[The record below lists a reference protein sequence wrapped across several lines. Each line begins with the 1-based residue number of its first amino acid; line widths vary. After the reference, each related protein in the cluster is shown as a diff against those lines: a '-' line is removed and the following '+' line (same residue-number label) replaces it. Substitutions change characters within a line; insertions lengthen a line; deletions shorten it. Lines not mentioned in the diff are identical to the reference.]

1 MDIRTWMDNWRLSSK
16 NYVYSCWYPWIF
28 GNSCMDMLRISGT
41 TAYVLQTFGY
51 IRYIR
56 KPWHNSLVQATVKR
70 RTSLIRSPVLA
81 VNSCDYSKKY
91 DTAGYITSI
100 FQVLIHFLQSAT
112 PFLYQTLV
120 TCGRIMQL
128 WHDTLY
134 HTWPRPRCESVW
146 LVKEVW
152 YGSTFYI
159 YVAIYGNVRWR
170 WYQTLAHRTE

>member
-1 MDIRTWMDNWRLSSK
+1 MKIPISINWYLLFTDINCRMSVHGYPFLDINMDIRTWMDNWRLSSK

-81 VNSCDYSKKY
+81 VNSCDQRSMIRQDILPPFFKCWYIFSNLPPRFCIKLWSR
-91 DTAGYITSI
+91 AGVSCNSGTILSI
-100 FQVLIHFLQSAT
+100 ILDPVLAVNL
-112 PFLYQTLV
+112 
-120 TCGRIMQL
+120 C
-128 WHDTLY
+128 D
-134 HTWPRPRCESVW
+134 
-146 LVKEVW
+146 
-152 YGSTFYI
+152 
-159 YVAIYGNVRWR
+159 
-170 WYQTLAHRTE
+170 